1 MDTVALHYSHTQK
14 APLCLLLYGSA
25 LACFALAGMVGIAP
39 GSITGITVGLLI
51 ALLPPRE
58 MSSDLHPRPDAYHC
72 ACRRWQSPDC
82 AGGLGAASSW

>member
-1 MDTVALHYSHTQK
+1 MPMDTV
-14 APLCLLLYGSA
+14 

-58 MSSDLHPRPDAYHC
+58 MSSDLHPRPDPEHR
-72 ACRRWQSPDC
+72 ACR
-82 AGGLGAASSW
+82 